1 MFPNNRDMAALR
13 LTPSTLT
20 LRLSRAEKILG
31 VLRDLE
37 VPLAAVRSVEVVPD
51 PLSAV
56 RGVRAPG
63 TALPGLRKI
72 GTWRRSGG
80 RVLVSVRRG
89 QSAVRVSLLGQRY
102 DELLIGTDDAT
113 TVAGDLTAAASGAS

>member
-1 MFPNNRDMAALR
+1 MAALR

-20 LRLSRAEKILG
+20 LRLSRSEKILG
-31 VLRDLE
+31 ILRDLE

-51 PLSAV
+51 PLPAV
-56 RGVRAPG
+56 RGLRAPG

-72 GTWRRSGG
+72 GTWRRSGE

-89 QSAVRVSLLGQRY
+89 QPAVRVRLTGQPY
-102 DELLIGTDDAT
+102 DELVIGTDDAAS
-113 TVAGDLTAAASGAS
+113 VAGKVTAALSQAS